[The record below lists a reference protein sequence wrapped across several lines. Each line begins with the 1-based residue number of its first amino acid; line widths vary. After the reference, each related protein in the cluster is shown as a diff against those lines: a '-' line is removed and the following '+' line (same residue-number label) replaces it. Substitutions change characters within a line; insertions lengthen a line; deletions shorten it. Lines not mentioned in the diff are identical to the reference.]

1 MYQDETLY
9 TGPIEE
15 PEIECEG
22 LSEDEIEERGKQ
34 YMDGDGVEQDL
45 DEALRWFAKSKSAL
59 ARICSAV
66 AYEKKDDVINA
77 EKEYLKG
84 IELGNHA
91 ETAYACELLG
101 KLYVMKENPDY
112 EKSIFYL
119 EKGIQMEPGFG
130 NTFTGYLGMAYE
142 GCGRKVQAIHWYRE
156 AVENYGL
163 EEYRTN
169 LYKLYLTGT
178 AGAAKKKMAEEY
190 LQEERKM

>member
-9 TGPIEE
+9 TGLIEE

-22 LSEDEIEERGKQ
+22 LSEDEIEARGKQ
-34 YMDGDGVEQDL
+34 YMDGDGVEQNL
-45 DEALRWFAKSKSAL
+45 DEALRWFAKSKRAL
-59 ARICSAV
+59 ARICAAV
-66 AYEKKDDVINA
+66 AYEKKNDVINA
-77 EKEYLKG
+77 EKEYLRG
-84 IELGNHA
+84 IELGNRV

-112 EKSIFYL
+112 KKAISYL

-142 GCGRKVQAIHWYRE
+142 GCGQKVQAIHWYRE
-156 AVENYGL
+156 AVENYGM
-163 EEYRTN
+163 EAYRTN
-169 LYKLYLTGT
+169 LYKLYLTGA

-190 LQEERKM
+190 LQEERGM